1 MDEYKPNSHRY
12 KEEQAS
18 KKEKKIEKVVTGSVR
33 TKKKSELRK
42 LADTFISDDI
52 GNVKNYIFMDVLI
65 PAIKKA
71 IDDIVSN
78 GIHMILYNGDKRNEK
93 RSTVSKVSYGG
104 FYKSSGDRLETK
116 AERIRG
122 AFDFDDIIFSNRGD
136 AEAVISAMDDII
148 DQYNVVSVLDLCDL
162 AEVSTTNYAAQRY
175 GWTDIRSAHVVRVS
189 DGYVI
194 KLPRPM
200 PIN

>member
-1 MDEYKPNSHRY
+1 MEEYKSNAY
-12 KEEQAS
+12 KS
-18 KKEKKIEKVVTGSVR
+18 KELTTKKPEKKVEKVVTGAVR
-33 TKKKSELRK
+33 TKKKSEVRK
-42 LADTFISDDI
+42 LADVFISEDI

-93 RSTVSKVSYGG
+93 RSSVSKVSYNGY
-104 FYKSSGDRLETK
+104 YKGSSDRELR
-116 AERIRG
+116 AERVRNG
-122 AFDFDDIIFSNRGD
+122 FDYDEIIFDNRGD
-136 AEAVISAMDDII
+136 AEAVLSAMDDII
-148 DQYNVVSVLDLCDL
+148 DQFGVVSVLDLFDL

-175 GWTDIRSAHVVRVS
+175 GWTDIRSASVVRVR

-194 KLPRPM
+194 KLPRALPL
-200 PIN
+200 N